1 MYGLSN
7 VHMTAAKRLSVHR
20 HAIEV
25 SSNRPHAE
33 GAPELVLQTV
43 AVILSLLQ
51 PGLDEQALLITRLL
65 IAVNI
70 LVLHQLNSKGSNSK
84 REKSCQDQEGKGQN
98 HSRIKNTKVNL

>member
-1 MYGLSN
+1 MQKGHLNLFS
-7 VHMTAAKRLSVHR
+7 KQL
-20 HAIEV
+20 
-25 SSNRPHAE
+25 
-33 GAPELVLQTV
+33 